1 MVKHCSK
8 CQQSLP
14 EEAFSKK
21 QWSAKAHERKCVSCV
36 NEAQCTNG
44 PEPDR
49 QHQEA
54 QAESKASGRPTA
66 VAMPELLE
74 NLAEDHVPGRL
85 VRIKGLVNA
94 HQHNGKLCTVLPSTS
109 SAGGRVGVVLKDGKE
124 LGLKQENIEAV
135 CLACFSPSVFACGK
149 CRTAT
154 FCSAACQSAKWLQHM
169 NECGDGRLARADCQ
183 VKLKP
188 SETVFFLGRCDG
200 NGAFY
205 LSALHRTTMGGT
217 VLAQLLI
224 GISRGILDVIYDIS
238 PHFQTW
244 KSAAQIK
251 AHFERVATEL
261 DLFCGSE
268 DARYRVGDNGTHRET
283 NRRIGTVLAA
293 ALARHAETE
302 TLRLN
307 PQILHTNLDI
317 LKALDVFRR
326 RGSTGSSDSANDSAL
341 LADPLLGSC
350 EAAKLKQLIASE
362 LMSGYQCGVRLV
374 QLLQEE
380 NSRLLD
386 WYGVIYNMLHCRG
399 EYRYCFSF
407 VEFAQE
413 KQWDASW
420 LPKGTTNA
428 QKLEAVL
435 LGMSQASDPT
445 CRAWVVKVA
454 PMMRHMSLWHTL
466 GGEDNM
472 AALALLAAEDAEA
485 CWHNSAIVVGLMI
498 SSEPER
504 FQRHVK
510 FEFAP
515 FRARLHSKFLHHWC
529 AMSMASSQDMAAMS
543 EGARKEK
550 AAKKQQPAA
559 AAGVID
565 ARAFVDKA
573 NGRKFTFGSGFSD
586 VEIDNLSSEMRGMG
600 MAMERTAPPELPFGD
615 VHVNILCVDDVQG
628 LSEKYGFAYPGQL
641 IEFCQHVSNRR
652 QRTQAPIETRFDPL
666 YFESILQTAIP
677 DDSIATLEGKA
688 RLLCPPAGVRLQL
701 ADIYMWGSRCSASL
715 NREGEEEQ
723 VSIRDRR
730 RRGMQLLQDAAD
742 VEDDCEAMVLLHT
755 YAAVC

>member
-1 MVKHCSK
+1 
-8 CQQSLP
+8 
-14 EEAFSKK
+14 
-21 QWSAKAHERKCVSCV
+21 
-36 NEAQCTNG
+36 
-44 PEPDR
+44 
-49 QHQEA
+49 
-54 QAESKASGRPTA
+54 
-66 VAMPELLE
+66 
-74 NLAEDHVPGRL
+74 
-85 VRIKGLVNA
+85 
-94 HQHNGKLCTVLPSTS
+94 
-109 SAGGRVGVVLKDGKE
+109 
-124 LGLKQENIEAV
+124 
-135 CLACFSPSVFACGK
+135 
-149 CRTAT
+149 
-154 FCSAACQSAKWLQHM
+154 
-169 NECGDGRLARADCQ
+169 
-183 VKLKP
+183 
-188 SETVFFLGRCDG
+188 
-200 NGAFY
+200 
-205 LSALHRTTMGGT
+205 
-217 VLAQLLI
+217 
-224 GISRGILDVIYDIS
+224 
-238 PHFQTW
+238 
-244 KSAAQIK
+244 
-251 AHFERVATEL
+251 
-261 DLFCGSE
+261 
-268 DARYRVGDNGTHRET
+268 
-283 NRRIGTVLAA
+283 
-293 ALARHAETE
+293 
-302 TLRLN
+302 
-307 PQILHTNLDI
+307 
-317 LKALDVFRR
+317 
-326 RGSTGSSDSANDSAL
+326 
-341 LADPLLGSC
+341 
-350 EAAKLKQLIASE
+350 
-362 LMSGYQCGVRLV
+362 
-374 QLLQEE
+374 
-380 NSRLLD
+380 
-386 WYGVIYNMLHCRG
+386 
-399 EYRYCFSF
+399 
-407 VEFAQE
+407 
-413 KQWDASW
+413 
-420 LPKGTTNA
+420 
-428 QKLEAVL
+428 
-435 LGMSQASDPT
+435 
-445 CRAWVVKVA
+445 
-454 PMMRHMSLWHTL
+454 MMRHMSLWHTL